1 MADHT
6 KTGTRDAQ
14 GGNWTGSSCKR
25 TRYISRP
32 KSDSSVNAD
41 RTLMI
46 IKMKEVTMFKS
57 ALANLVH

>member
-25 TRYISRP
+25 TRYISR
-32 KSDSSVNAD
+32 SVNAD